1 VEGTAVVAVGIVDV
15 IDVELP
21 VGMTTAGCRNQ
32 VSNGWYKTNPS
43 KYANLM

>member
-1 VEGTAVVAVGIVDV
+1 VEGTAVVAVVVIVAV

-32 VSNGWYKTNPS
+32 VSDGWYKTNPS
-43 KYANLM
+43 K